1 MHRVHSRQKAIRK
14 TYQSSYLVLLRL
26 KHLLWLAILAIV
38 VYYFF
43 LSDSGVLT
51 LLRLKKTKSN
61 LQEQV
66 RILQRQQTELQATID
81 KLKNDPDYI
90 EKLARERL
98 KLTKKGE
105 TIYLMLPQQ
114 HFQPQDSSK

>member
-1 MHRVHSRQKAIRK
+1 MHRAHSRQKAIRK
-14 TYQSSYLVLLRL
+14 TYQSGYLVLLRL

-51 LLRLKKTKSN
+51 LLRLKKTKNN